1 MVKFEKRIKSETKK
15 KLNKIHRRHES
26 PIMIGSINDLVKNG
40 LLKMPPRNKIILPVL
55 EAP

>member
-1 MVKFEKRIKSETKK
+1 VVKFEKRIKSETKK